1 MTTESTAI
9 PQTPAKQQQDA
20 AVAAAATT
28 AATAGATGATGAIS
42 EAANEST
49 TLEIAQGQNTN
60 AAPSSAPEPII
71 TSTSAPS
78 VTSESIVVSQPSAT
92 AQDATPSAPL
102 SSHIEPEPKE
112 EQREVLLTLKDLC
125 KYFEVKSGFLNRKT
139 NYLKAVDHL
148 SLNIYKGECF
158 GLVGESGCGKT
169 TLGKMIAGLYKPTS
183 GEIIY
188 NGVNLGGLTRN
199 ERRKYSRDIQMIFQ
213 DPYSSLN
220 PRMTVEE
227 IISEPMI
234 VNKTHRGA
242 AIGQRV
248 EYLLNCVGLAKQ
260 YKARYPHEFSGGQRQ
275 RIGIARA
282 LAVAP
287 RLIVCDEAVSALD
300 VSIQAQILNL
310 LDDLKA
316 EFGLT
321 YLFIA
326 HGLAAVKHISDRIG
340 VMYLGSMVEVAPKE
354 AIYDNPLHP
363 YTKSLISAIPIID
376 PNKRKERILLKGDL
390 PSPIDPPM
398 GCRFNTRCFIEDCA
412 YKHEQQAL
420 VPRQKHLIACT
431 HVSEQL
437 AGLDQNSTT
446 VISTTMA
453 DTTAASTNV
462 TDATTDHNVAV

>member
-9 PQTPAKQQQDA
+9 PQSPVKPMQA
-20 AVAAAATT
+20 A
-28 AATAGATGATGAIS
+28 S
-42 EAANEST
+42 EATVEAKLETNSENT
-49 TLEIAQGQNTN
+49 TIEMAQEQSINLDPN
-60 AAPSSAPEPII
+60 SAAEPII
-71 TSTSAPS
+71 DSNSAPS
-78 VTSESIVVSQPSAT
+78 LTSESIIVSKPLTTTS
-92 AQDATPSAPL
+92 DSTPSTSL

-112 EQREVLLTLKDLC
+112 DQREVLLTLKDLC

-148 SLNIYKGECF
+148 NLNIYKGECF

-188 NGVNLGGLTRN
+188 NGVNLGGITRN

-260 YKARYPHEFSGGQRQ
+260 YKVRYPHEFSGGQRQ

-282 LAVAP
+282 LAVSP

-310 LDDLKA
+310 LDDLKS

-340 VMYLGSMVEVAPKE
+340 VMYLGSLVEVAPKE

-390 PSPIDPPM
+390 PSPIDPPQ

-437 AGLDQNSTT
+437 AGLDQNSNV
-446 VISTTMA
+446 VIGTTMA
-453 DTTAASTNV
+453 DITATSINP
-462 TDATTDHNVAV
+462 TDTATIDNNITR